1 MQDSDIIELYWQRSE
16 RAIAE
21 TANKYGTYAHSIAH
35 AILQNDADAEEC
47 VNDAYL
53 RLWNAIPPARPNGF
67 RTFLGKIVRNLSL
80 NRYQKQTANKRGAGQ
95 VALVLEEL
103 SECIPSPDR
112 DGAALADDIV
122 IRQALNRFLG
132 RLSRDARI
140 VFLRRYFYMESV
152 EKIADACGW
161 TQSKVTVTLSR
172 LRQRLRQELKKEG
185 IDV

>member
-1 MQDSDIIELYWQRSE
+1 
-16 RAIAE
+16 
-21 TANKYGTYAHSIAH
+21 
-35 AILQNDADAEEC
+35 
-47 VNDAYL
+47 V
-53 RLWNAIPPARPNGF
+53 
-67 RTFLGKIVRNLSL
+67 
-80 NRYQKQTANKRGAGQ
+80 
-95 VALVLEEL
+95 EEL

-132 RLSRDARI
+132 RLPRDARI

-161 TQSKVTVTLSR
+161 TQSKITVTLSR
-172 LRQRLRQELKKEG
+172 LRQKLRQELKKEG

>member
-80 NRYQKQTANKRGAGQ
+80 NRYQKQTAHKRGAGQ

-112 DGAALADDIV
+112 DGAALTDDIV

-132 RLSRDARI
+132 RLPRDARI